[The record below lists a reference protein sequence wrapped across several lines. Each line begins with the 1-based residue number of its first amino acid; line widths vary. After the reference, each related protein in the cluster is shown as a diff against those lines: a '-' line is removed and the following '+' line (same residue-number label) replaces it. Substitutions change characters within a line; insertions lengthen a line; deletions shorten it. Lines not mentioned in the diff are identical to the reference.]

1 MSVLALTARDLSH
14 SYGQQQALSAISFEL
29 PVGARCGLIGP
40 DGAGKSS
47 LLGLIAGV
55 KILQSG
61 ELQVLGGAI
70 SNRQHRASLYPRIAF
85 MPQGL
90 GQNLYPELSIAEN
103 IQFFATLFGL
113 SKSQCRARMAEL
125 LAATD
130 LTAFAERPAGK
141 LSGGMKQKLGLCCAL
156 IHDPDLLIL
165 DEPTTGVDPLSR
177 RHFWQLIEQ
186 VRQQRPQ
193 LTLLVATAYMEE
205 AAQFEHCL
213 MLDRGRLLAQGLT
226 TELAAATPSG
236 KLDAAFT
243 HFQGNQAAAQQPLV
257 IAPLAAAQAEIAIE
271 AEALSLRFGD
281 FTAVDHVS
289 FAIRRGEIFG
299 FLGSN
304 GCGKTTTMKVLTGLL
319 AASEGSAKLFGKA
332 VDAKDLATRKRV
344 GFMSQS
350 FSLYGELSV
359 QQNLEL
365 HARLFDLP
373 AAEGVARSQALMER
387 FGLTEVAQQQSGEL
401 PLGVRQRLSLAVAVL
416 HKPEVLILDEPTSG
430 VDPAARDDFWRL
442 LIELSREQGVT
453 IFLSTHFMNEAE
465 RCDRI
470 SLMHAGKV
478 LACDTPSALQQQYA
492 GENLEAAF
500 VSCLLKAQGQPEQPA
515 AASATAAP
523 TSTPDSTSNSAPS
536 PAVSALRAPHQGFSL
551 RRLRAV
557 AVREGK
563 ELRRDPVR
571 LAFALLGS
579 VFMMVIFGYGI
590 SLDVEHLRFAAFD
603 QDNSAQSR
611 SYLEAFRGS
620 RYFEEQAA
628 VSSPQE
634 LHRRLQRAD
643 VKIVLEIPP
652 GFGRDLYAGRQPQ
665 VAVWLDGSMPFRA
678 ETSRN
683 YIEAV
688 HLANLHNFAASSSL
702 AQVPAASA
710 GLETRFRY
718 NQDVISVN
726 AIGPGVMA
734 LILVFIPA
742 MLTALGVVREKE
754 LGSISNFYATPLSR
768 LEFLFGKQ
776 LPYIAVSLL
785 NLALLVA
792 VNRWLFA
799 VPLKGSVL
807 TLAFGGLLYVL
818 ATTSLGLLISAFTK
832 TQIAAILGTMI
843 LTSLPTIQFSGLI
856 VPRSSLAG
864 GAALMGNLFPA
875 GYFLDIAVGTFTK
888 ALDLRQLWPQC
899 LALFGF
905 FTVFT
910 ALSVALLKKQEV

>member
-1 MSVLALTARDLSH
+1 MSELAVKASGLGHRYGKQTALE
-14 SYGQQQALSAISFEL
+14 AIDFSIEA
-29 PVGARCGLIGP
+29 GTRCALIGP

-55 KILQSG
+55 KILQQG
-61 ELQVLGGAI
+61 ELAVLGGNI
-70 SNRQHRASLYPRIAF
+70 SERRHRTSLYPRIAY

-90 GQNLYPELSIAEN
+90 GQNLYPELSIREN

-113 SKSQCRARMAEL
+113 SKADFEQRLPQL
-125 LAATD
+125 LSATD
-130 LTAFAERPAGK
+130 LTRFTERLAGK

-177 RHFWQLIEQ
+177 RSFWELVEQ
-186 VRQQRPQ
+186 VRRERPQ

-205 AAQFEHCL
+205 AAQFEQCL
-213 MLDRGRLLAQGLT
+213 MLDRGKLIAQGPT
-226 TELAAATPSG
+226 AELAAATPSG

-243 HFQGNQAAAQQPLV
+243 HFQGDQAGEHQDLV
-257 IAPLAAAQAEIAIE
+257 IPPLAAGEAETAIE
-271 AEALSLRFGD
+271 ATDLTLRFGD
-281 FTAVDHVS
+281 FTAVDKVS

-319 AASEGSAKLFGKA
+319 AATEGSAKLFGKQ
-332 VDAKDLATRKRV
+332 VDAKDLETRKRV

-373 AAEGVARSQALMER
+373 TAEGVARSQALMQR

-470 SLMHAGKV
+470 SLMHAGQV
-478 LACDTPSALQQQYA
+478 LACDTPAALQQQFA
-492 GENLEAAF
+492 GATLEDAF
-500 VSCLLKAQGQPEQPA
+500 ITCLEQAQA
-515 AASATAAP
+515 AAP
-523 TSTPDSTSNSAPS
+523 TDEAAKPSEKAPPEHEAKTTPAANTPVPVNT
-536 PAVSALRAPHQGFSL
+536 RFSL
-551 RRLRAV
+551 QRLRAV

-579 VFMMVIFGYGI
+579 MFMMVIFGYGI
-590 SLDVEHLRFAAFD
+590 SLDVENLPFAAFD

-620 RYFEEQAA
+620 RYFEEHAT

-634 LHRRLQRAD
+634 LHQRLQRSE

-652 GFGRDLYAGRQPQ
+652 GFGRDLYSGRQPQ

-688 HLANLHNFAASSSL
+688 HLENLTALAANSSTSSS
-702 AQVPAASA
+702 ATASA

-718 NQDVISVN
+718 NQDVVSVN

-754 LGSISNFYATPLSR
+754 LGSISNFYSTPLSR

-792 VNRWLFA
+792 INRWLFG

-807 TLAFGGLLYVL
+807 TLAFGGFLYVL

-864 GAALMGNLFPA
+864 GAALMGDLFPA
-875 GYFLDIAVGTFTK
+875 GYFLDVAVGTFTK
-888 ALDLRQLWPQC
+888 ALDIRQLWPQC

-905 FTVFT
+905 FVVFT
-910 ALSVALLKKQEV
+910 GLSVALLKKQEA

>member
-1 MSVLALTARDLSH
+1 MSELAVKASGLGHRYAKQTALEGIEFSIEA
-14 SYGQQQALSAISFEL
+14 GT
-29 PVGARCGLIGP
+29 RCALIGP

-55 KILQSG
+55 KILQQG
-61 ELQVLGGAI
+61 ELDVLGGSI
-70 SNRQHRASLYPRIAF
+70 SARRHRTSLYPRIAY

-90 GQNLYPELSIAEN
+90 GQNLYPELSIREN

-113 SKSQCRARMAEL
+113 SKADFKQRLPQL
-125 LAATD
+125 LSATD
-130 LTAFAERPAGK
+130 LTRFAERPAGK

-177 RHFWQLIEQ
+177 RSFWELVEQ
-186 VRQQRPQ
+186 VRRERPQ

-205 AAQFEHCL
+205 AAQFEQCL
-213 MLDRGRLLAQGLT
+213 MLDRGKLIAQGAT
-226 TELAAATPSG
+226 AELAAATPSG

-243 HFQGNQAAAQQPLV
+243 HFQGAQAGEHQALV
-257 IAPLAAAQAEIAIE
+257 IPPLAAGEAETAIE
-271 AEALSLRFGD
+271 ATDLTLRFGD
-281 FTAVDHVS
+281 FTAVDKVS

-319 AASEGSAKLFGKA
+319 AATEGSAKLFGKQ
-332 VDAKDLATRKRV
+332 VDAKDLETRKRV

-373 AAEGVARSQALMER
+373 TAEGVARSQALMQR
-387 FGLTEVAQQQSGEL
+387 FGLSEVAQQQSGEL

-470 SLMHAGKV
+470 SLMHAGQV
-478 LACDTPSALQQQYA
+478 LACDTPAALQQQFA
-492 GENLEAAF
+492 GATLEDAF
-500 VSCLLKAQGQPEQPA
+500 ITCLEQAQA
-515 AASATAAP
+515 AAP
-523 TSTPDSTSNSAPS
+523 TDKSVQPAEPSEKAATEHEPKTTTTANTPVPVS
-536 PAVSALRAPHQGFSL
+536 PRFSL

-579 VFMMVIFGYGI
+579 MFMMVIFGYGI
-590 SLDVEHLRFAAFD
+590 SLDVENLRFAAFD

-620 RYFEEQAA
+620 RYFEEHAT

-634 LHRRLQRAD
+634 LHQRLQRSE

-688 HLANLHNFAASSSL
+688 HLENLRALAANSSTAS
-702 AQVPAASA
+702 APAASA

-718 NQDVISVN
+718 NQDVVSVN

-754 LGSISNFYATPLSR
+754 LGSISNFYSTPLSR

-792 VNRWLFA
+792 INRWLFG

-864 GAALMGNLFPA
+864 GAALMGDLFPA
-875 GYFLDIAVGTFTK
+875 GYFLDVAVGTFTK
-888 ALDLRQLWPQC
+888 ALDIRQLWPQC

-905 FTVFT
+905 FVVFT
-910 ALSVALLKKQEV
+910 GLSVALLKKQEA